1 MNQDNG
7 MPINY
12 RVALLADIHGNQQAL
27 EAVLNDLEH
36 DQPLDGILVAGD
48 IIAGPGQQQVLDR
61 LIELDAVMIQ
71 GNNERAIATMTVGTA
86 PEHVYTTRQ
95 FALRRWACDHLG
107 EAQKAFIR
115 SLPEQTVFQ
124 LPGADPIRMAHGS
137 PDDINELVFPDHF
150 LQRMRKV
157 VRMLPTYGS
166 GRIDEIFAAMAERV
180 LVLGHVHLPW
190 HERRAGHLMLNP
202 GALNF
207 PCDGWVGAQY
217 ALLHWDGDA
226 WTPEMRAVRYDLEAY
241 QRASQDSGFL
251 ATGILARMFLE
262 EIMTGVDIA
271 SDFMILA
278 QELANE
284 AGYENLPY
292 FPDDVWELAERNF
305 LA

>member
-1 MNQDNG
+1 
-7 MPINY
+7 MPIRY
-12 RVALLADIHGNQQAL
+12 HLALLADIHGNEQAL
-27 EAVLNDLEH
+27 DAVLNDLER
-36 DQPLDGILVAGD
+36 DDPLDGILVAGD

-71 GNNERAIATMTVGTA
+71 GNNERAIATMAAGTA
-86 PEHVYTTRQ
+86 PEDVYTTRQ
-95 FALRRWACDHLG
+95 FALRRWACDHLS
-107 EAQKAFIR
+107 EAQKAFIHN
-115 SLPEQTVFQ
+115 LPEQTVFQ

-150 LQRMRKV
+150 LPRIRKV
-157 VRMLPTYGS
+157 VQMLPTYTS
-166 GRIDEIFAAMAERV
+166 GRIDEIFAAMAEPV

-190 HERRAGHLMLNP
+190 YERRGGHLMLNP
-202 GALNF
+202 GAVNF

-226 WTPEMRAVRYDLEAY
+226 WTPEMRAVRYDLNAY

-278 QELANE
+278 QKLANE
-284 AGYENLPY
+284 AGCENLSY
-292 FPDDVWELAERNF
+292 FPDDVWELAELKSKSRGN
-305 LA
+305 LL